1 MAKPIPAVY
10 LEELRNTQGWKLVE
24 KEINEVV
31 GGLENGLINVTPDT
45 LIEVRE
51 KQSKLRAYKHVLF
64 LINGK

>member
-1 MAKPIPAVY
+1 MPIPVEY

-24 KEINEVV
+24 KEINAMI
-31 GGLENGLINVTPDT
+31 GGLENGLINVSPNS

-51 KQSKLRAYKHVLF
+51 KQAKLRAYKHVIF